1 MVEGKIVKMKVSLKN
16 RRTNSM
22 VYKNKVKSMTEGHQK
37 YLGNRNDQKKKKK
50 ERKKSQGDNEEADS
64 LNLQYDMTANES

>member
-1 MVEGKIVKMKVSLKN
+1 MRAKFLDNAEKEIVQYPREEVKMKVSLKN

-22 VYKNKVKSMTEGHQK
+22 VYKNEVKSMTERHQK

-50 ERKKSQGDNEEADS
+50 EKPR
-64 LNLQYDMTANES
+64 